1 MDHDARSPSP
11 SLATIADAASTLST
25 LARTA
30 SFQDPSSTSS
40 TSDNNSDRSSSSPS
54 SSPEPAAEDDLA
66 LSTHMSTSPSSSAG
80 PLKKRRKVDN
90 DNNNND
96 DDGKIDVV
104 TMKDKLIDSIVENIG
119 YSTTSNNNNEKL
131 ISNQFP
137 IMLHKVLSK
146 GRNAKKKKKDDGK
159 STEVDSFGNVW
170 SEVNDSS
177 SPSNDNDDNDNIA
190 LAMEWLNHGKSFR
203 ILRYD
208 VLCTEVLPKEFGTSL
223 CHAIFP
229 NKKKKKIEET
239 RKKGVQKSSVA
250 DDNIH
255 KSESRDDDDNN
266 DNVMEEGRDVE
277 KGVSEYTDD
286 EWIEA
291 FTWHIKSFGFEEIMV
306 GRDKGSFRHEVS
318 RDSLFINIATCA
330 RYMYTYITTCD
341 DFKVL
346 SHSIVILFLLA
357 ICTRVSRSL

>member
-40 TSDNNSDRSSSSPS
+40 TSDRSSSSPE
-54 SSPEPAAEDDLA
+54 PEAEDDLA

-90 DNNNND
+90 DNNNDD
-96 DDGKIDVV
+96 DDGKSDVV
-104 TMKDKLIDSIVENIG
+104 TMKDKLVDSIVENIG
-119 YSTTSNNNNEKL
+119 YSATSNNNNNEKS

-146 GRNAKKKKKDDGK
+146 GRNAKKKKDDG
-159 STEVDSFGNVW
+159 TEVDSFGNVW

-177 SPSNDNDDNDNIA
+177 SSSNDDNDDNDNIA

-229 NKKKKKIEET
+229 NNKKKKIEET

-341 DFKVL
+341 D
-346 SHSIVILFLLA
+346 
-357 ICTRVSRSL
+357 